1 MLDLG
6 LGKSF
11 FPVELVLLGEVSL
24 ESVMGLSDLF
34 GEVVNLWPVIVPQI
48 ELNCI
53 HLLGKLCVVLNF
65 KWSKYQLRR
74 ALNNWLAFTQQ
85 RKHTI
90 MTLVCPKLFS
100 GGYNGEILAVS
111 HKNGALTWRDVYL
124 AVIGVVNVHVGSHV
138 EDKVLWVFAVLYV
151 VLLALNRVYLF
162 HLELALLVLESVVV
176 RVVLL
181 FDSLWFQNVWVARF
195 LLLFWWLGDLL
206 LWNLNWD
213 LLWLIIKPWLT
224 WT

>member
-1 MLDLG
+1 
-6 LGKSF
+6 
-11 FPVELVLLGEVSL
+11 
-24 ESVMGLSDLF
+24 
-34 GEVVNLWPVIVPQI
+34 
-48 ELNCI
+48 
-53 HLLGKLCVVLNF
+53 
-65 KWSKYQLRR
+65 
-74 ALNNWLAFTQQ
+74 
-85 RKHTI
+85 
-90 MTLVCPKLFS
+90 
-100 GGYNGEILAVS
+100 
-111 HKNGALTWRDVYL
+111 
-124 AVIGVVNVHVGSHV
+124 
-138 EDKVLWVFAVLYV
+138 
-151 VLLALNRVYLF
+151 LALNRVYLF